1 MAKGIRLPTRTK
13 AGRLELLG
21 GDAYIEQLINTGL
34 GDGESINPWNRNGLG
49 EFMIFAVND
58 TEIEGEIRERVK
70 GIFKSLERDQL
81 ARIAGGKAIKFVSDG
96 GDKKLFLE
104 YENMENGERREIEV
118 PLPPAGG

>member
-1 MAKGIRLPTRTK
+1 MAKGIRLPARAK